1 MGFHGV
7 QLFGIAMVGFGIAGA
22 ATGGG
27 TLWAFLGMLVA
38 FVGIGADPAFEEVIG
53 PRGRRSAAAP

>member
-7 QLFGIAMVGFGIAGA
+7 QLLGIAMVGFGIAGA
-22 ATGGG
+22 VTGGG

-38 FVGIGADPAFEEVIG
+38 FVGIGVDPALEEAIG
-53 PRGRRSAAAP
+53 RGRRSATGP